1 MRMTTTLDDSGLDSI
16 RNWLSEHCGMSF
28 PDHKR
33 DLLRQRLARVLRSFA
48 VDDFNGLAKRLQSG
62 DSHDVK
68 LAIMSA
74 ASINHTFF
82 FREAEVLEQFIEE
95 AADVLSSRSNIRIW
109 SAACSTGDEAYT
121 LAIMLAE
128 KFGPGILQRLNILGT
143 DISGP
148 VVEQAELGVFH
159 QRHLSALPSG
169 ILQKYFTPTGIDQY
183 RIKPSIRACCTFRRM
198 NLKATPYPFT
208 NQFFG
213 VMCRNILYYFDHQD
227 QVNTVNG
234 IHQKV
239 EAGGY
244 LMTSVTESVRLLG
257 TGFSPVK
264 SSLYRKEA

>member
-1 MRMTTTLDDSGLDSI
+1 MKVATTIDDNGLDNI
-16 RNWLSEHCGMSF
+16 RSWLSEHCGMSF

-33 DLLRQRLARVLRSFA
+33 DLLRQRLARVLRSFS

-62 DSHDVK
+62 DSHEVK

-74 ASINHTFF
+74 ASINHTYF
-82 FREAEVLEQFIEE
+82 FREPEVLEQFI
-95 AADVLSSRSNIRIW
+95 AHGADVLASRQNIRIW
-109 SAACSTGDEAYT
+109 SAACSSGDEAYS

-128 KFGPGILQRLNILGT
+128 KFGQGILSRLNILGT

-159 QRHLSALPSG
+159 QRHLSTLPPG
-169 ILQKYFTPTGIDQY
+169 ILEKYFTPTGIDQY
-183 RIKPSIRACCTFRRM
+183 RVKASIRACCTFRRM
-198 NLKATPYPFT
+198 NLKATPYPFS

-213 VMCRNILYYFDHQD
+213 VMCRNILYYFDHKD

-234 IHQKV
+234 IYQKV
-239 EAGGY
+239 ETGGY

-257 TGFSPVK
+257 TSFTPIQ